1 TTVRVCLAYG
11 GVAVGHQA
19 QQIAYGCDILVATA
33 GRLCDFIEKGRVSLR
48 RVRFLVLDEADRMLD
63 MGFEPKMREV
73 NSVRPVDLS
82 GMITSRLATCRNRAS
97 VRR

>member
-1 TTVRVCLAYG
+1 MLALTMSYDAGTTVRVCLAYG

-48 RVRFLVLDEADRMLD
+48 RVRFFVLDEMNGVLKGWSA
-63 MGFEPKMREV
+63 K
-73 NSVRPVDLS
+73 
-82 GMITSRLATCRNRAS
+82 RLVS
-97 VRR
+97 EED